1 MTAGRIRAFPLPE
14 SLVAA
19 RPSKLLNLFHG
30 LFPVAHFVIGL
41 LFALCGLALIGFSI
55 LQLWSGIAPGDQAL
69 VARLD
74 TVLESLA
81 LMTVALAAMEL
92 GQTIIEEEVQR
103 ESQMSAPTRVRRF
116 LSRFMVVLVVAL
128 TIEALVLVFRY
139 SHDEPENMAYAALV
153 GFAAAAIMIA
163 WGVFIRLNV
172 AAEALE
178 PEGMRQAKAEDKKV
192 K

>member
-1 MTAGRIRAFPLPE
+1 MAAGRIRAFPLLE

-19 RPSKLLNLFHG
+19 PPSKLLKLVQG
-30 LFPVAHFVIGL
+30 LFPVAHFIIGL
-41 LFALCGLALIGFSI
+41 LFALCGLVVIGFSI
-55 LQLWSGIAPGDQAL
+55 LQLWVGVAPGDQAL
-69 VARLD
+69 VTRLD
-74 TVLESLA
+74 TVLQSLA
-81 LMTVALAAMEL
+81 LITVALAAMEL

-178 PEGMRQAKAEDKKV
+178 PEGMQQAKAEDKKV